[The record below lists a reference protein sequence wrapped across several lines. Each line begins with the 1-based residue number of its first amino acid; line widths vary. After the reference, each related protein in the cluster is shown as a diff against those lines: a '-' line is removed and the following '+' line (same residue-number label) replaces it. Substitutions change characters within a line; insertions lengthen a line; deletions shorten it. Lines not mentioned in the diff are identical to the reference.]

1 MSKIDDLAKEVAAE
15 FRATGRRLSVQTVE
29 EFLALVRPYYVALDP
44 PAPPRAGMVVLPRPV
59 AEAQP
64 LSATAIESAMDKLGL

>member
-44 PAPPRAGMVVLPRPV
+44 PAPPRARRKPERFRRPRAVVRLKSNFRCPMKS
-59 AEAQP
+59 
-64 LSATAIESAMDKLGL
+64 L